1 MLLVRFIIQ
10 VQDQT
15 STLTN
20 SCLTEIM
27 CSTPQ
32 FTHVID
38 ETTAVL
44 PHVTHLVA
52 GNTITIA
59 VIEKKKIYLWGA
71 GVGSQYRIP
80 TLLKV

>member
-1 MLLVRFIIQ
+1 
-10 VQDQT
+10 
-15 STLTN
+15 
-20 SCLTEIM
+20 M